1 MGQVY
6 ITSESIKVLQD
17 TCLDIIEI
25 TSADEVKS
33 LHELSKN
40 NKRFV
45 VQYNTHFERFMSFES
60 LSKRKDN
67 STYAFDLETINYYSE
82 QNMSAPMTDREIIS
96 ELAHVARDRDI
107 EIYVIAQKNYID
119 FCEDEQNI
127 DAKHYFDTL
136 LFPTVQDF
144 ANSMNNVELSF

>member
-1 MGQVY
+1 MGSIY
-6 ITSESIKVLQD
+6 ISSESANVLQD
-17 TCLDIIEI
+17 TCPDIIAV

-33 LHELSKN
+33 LHALSKN
-40 NKRFV
+40 NKRFYID
-45 VQYNTHFERFMSFES
+45 YNTHFERFISFES

-67 STYAFDLETINYYSE
+67 PTYAFDLETINYYSE

-96 ELAHVARDRDI
+96 ELAHVARERDI

-119 FCEDEQNI
+119 FCESEQNI

-136 LFPTVQDF
+136 LFPAVQHFVDSIPY
-144 ANSMNNVELSF
+144 AELSL